1 MTIKTLL
8 GLEDVELDDSEILET
23 IKQAQLQNKTKVTFT
38 KRDGTKVDISLQPIE
53 YFDCGILD

>member
-8 GLEDVELDDSEILET
+8 GLEDVELEDCEILET

-38 KRDGTKVDISLQPIE
+38 KSDGTKVEISLQPIE